1 MYPGAKVKRTS
12 LRLEVLLEVIMHL
25 NTSQRSSP
33 RVSSSV
39 EATSDNKNEVVGAKR
54 KREVRFDRNQN
65 EGGEGIVS
73 FSQDVQLGNRVR
85 TSGVPVSLDTGSTRP
100 STSLYLFELVLKAKR
115 AAREMNSKEL
125 EEVLQELML
134 RVEEQDKEPQ
144 PRWAREG
151 GEETI

>member
-1 MYPGAKVKRTS
+1 
-12 LRLEVLLEVIMHL
+12 MHL

-33 RVSSSV
+33 RVSSSL

-85 TSGVPVSLDTGSTRP
+85 TSGVPVSLDNGSTRP
-100 STSLYLFELVLKAKR
+100 STSLYLFELVVGGNS
-115 AAREMNSKEL
+115 RERKICS
-125 EEVLQELML
+125 
-134 RVEEQDKEPQ
+134 
-144 PRWAREG
+144 G
-151 GEETI
+151 